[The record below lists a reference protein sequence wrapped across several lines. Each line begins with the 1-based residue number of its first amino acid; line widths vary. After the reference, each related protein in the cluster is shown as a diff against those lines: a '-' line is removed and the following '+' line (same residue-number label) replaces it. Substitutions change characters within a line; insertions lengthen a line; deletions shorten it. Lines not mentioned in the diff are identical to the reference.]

1 MLGFTKK
8 EIVEICG
15 GSRTYFKGKQYYN
28 SSRVGNIE
36 FDLENNQLTANVLG
50 TQRYKVGIHLD
61 ENGEFHDALCTCPA
75 YHQYAGY
82 CKHIAAVLIAISHS
96 KKSIYELLK
105 RKRGKYI
112 QDVIDYFR
120 YDVVQPKIP
129 LNLEVNYEFEKDS
142 YYRDEYSSKIFF
154 RIGEEK
160 LYILKSPKKFIHMLQ
175 RNEPVEFGKQF
186 TFFPKRHFFQKED
199 QSFIDLMKEA
209 VEQEELLN
217 FSSWGFEKH
226 SIFHGKY
233 MILSSTMEKRF
244 FEMVREEDRPLNI
257 TIGGITY
264 KDAHVLKEDLPL
276 EFKLT
281 TRDNHDILLE
291 IKKDKKLQSLTEDGS
306 YFFYDGNIYTLSK
319 KQQKIFFPF
328 YRIME
333 KEDQNIL
340 SIPKEYHENFVSQVL
355 PRVEKISTL
364 TIDKEL
370 QKIIYKPE
378 LKSEIFLDKIGED
391 VTAQV
396 KYIYGDRIIHPF
408 QEDQKDL
415 EDDRVLVRD
424 IEKEN
429 QIIALIEKA
438 EFKVSS
444 EYIYIQGNE
453 KIYRF
458 LMEIIPKLQKYS
470 EIYYSENFKNI
481 RIYSPS
487 SLSAKVRLN
496 EKSNLL
502 EFDFEIDGIEE
513 EELLDVFKAIKEK
526 KKYYRLK
533 KGGFLSLDVE
543 EVESFSNLIDY
554 LNISPKDLSQKSLQI
569 PKYRALYLDEILK
582 DSNIKNI
589 NRNIAFKQLV
599 QNIKEPL
606 DLDYEIPD
614 FFQGILRDYQV
625 VGFKWLK
632 TLSNYSMGGILA
644 DDMGLGK
651 TIQILALLISE
662 KSEKGSK
669 PSLVVAP
676 TSLLYNWLSEVEK
689 FVPQLKVLVISGAKE
704 ERDQNIEK
712 LSQYDLIVTSYP
724 LIRRDIDLYQK
735 YEFRYCILDE
745 AQHIK
750 NPTSRNAISVKK
762 IQAENCF
769 ALTGTPIENSLTELW
784 SIFDFIMPG
793 FLLSY
798 GKFTKK
804 YEKPII
810 RENNQEVLIQLKK
823 QISPFILRRLKKDVL
838 KELPEK
844 IETIMTVDLTREQK
858 LVYLSYLNQIK
869 GEIDQEIKDKGFH
882 KSHMKIL
889 AGLTRLRQICC
900 HPKLFLENY
909 KGQSGKLELLKE
921 VIEESLQGGHRI
933 LLFSQ
938 FTTMLRMIRELLEH
952 NHLKYFYL
960 DGSTQ
965 TKERGNMVNR
975 FNQGEGDLFLISLKA
990 GGTGLNLTGADTVIH
1005 FDLWWNPAV
1014 EEQATDRAYRI
1025 GQENTVQVIKLITK
1039 GTIEDKIFHIQ
1050 EKKKKM
1056 IDSVIQPGETMISKL
1071 SEEEIR
1077 DLFEI

>member
-1 MLGFTKK
+1 MLGFTEK

-28 SSRVGNIE
+28 SSKVGNLE
-36 FDLENNQLTANVLG
+36 FDLENNQLTAIVLG
-50 TQRYKVGIHLD
+50 TKRYKVGIHLD
-61 ENGEFHDALCTCPA
+61 GNGEFHNAFCTCPA
-75 YHQYAGY
+75 YHQYVGY
-82 CKHIAAVLIAISHS
+82 CKHIAAVLIAISHN

-105 RKRGKYI
+105 RKKGKYI
-112 QDVIDYFR
+112 QDIIDYFR

-129 LNLEVNYEFEKDS
+129 LNLEINYEFEKDS
-142 YYRDEYSSKIFF
+142 YYGYDYSSKIFF
-154 RIGEEK
+154 RLGEEK
-160 LYILKSPKKFIHMLQ
+160 LYILKSPKKFIHTIQ
-175 RNEPVEFGKQF
+175 RNEPMEFGKQF
-186 TFFPKRHFFQKED
+186 TFFPERHFFQKED
-199 QSFIDLMKEA
+199 QSFIDLMKEV

-217 FSSWGFEKH
+217 FSSWGFEKY

-233 MILSSTMEKRF
+233 MILSPAMVKRF
-244 FEMVREEDRPLNI
+244 FEMVKRENRALNV

-264 KDAHVLKEDLPL
+264 EDVYVLREDLPI

-281 TRDNHDILLE
+281 TKDSNDILLE
-291 IKKDKKLQSLTEDGS
+291 IKKDKKLQALTEDGA
-306 YFFYDGNIYTLSK
+306 YFFYDKNIYALSK
-319 KQQKIFFPF
+319 EQQKTFLPF
-328 YRIME
+328 YHIME
-333 KEDQNIL
+333 KEDQSTL

-355 PRVEKISTL
+355 PRVEKIGDL
-364 TIDKEL
+364 TIDEKL
-370 QKIIYKPE
+370 QRTIYKPE
-378 LKSEIFLDKIGED
+378 LKSEIFLDKMGED
-391 VTAQV
+391 VTAQI
-396 KYIYGDRIIHPF
+396 KYLYGDITIHPF
-408 QEDQKDL
+408 QEDHKNL
-415 EDDRVLVRD
+415 EDHRILVRD

-444 EYIYIQGNE
+444 EYIYLQGHE

-458 LMEIIPKLQKYS
+458 LMEIIPKLQQYS
-470 EIYYSENFKNI
+470 EVYYSENFKNI

-487 SLSAKVRLN
+487 SLSARVRLN
-496 EKSNLL
+496 ENSNLL
-502 EFDFEIDGIEE
+502 EFDFDIEGIDK
-513 EELLDVFKAIKEK
+513 EELLDVFKAIQEK

-533 KGGFLSLDVE
+533 EGSFLPLDLE
-543 EVESFSNLIDY
+543 EVENFSSLVDY
-554 LNISPKDLSQKSLQI
+554 LNVSPKDLSQKNIQI

-582 DSNIKNI
+582 DSKIKNI

-614 FFQGILRDYQV
+614 DFQKILRDYQV
-625 VGFKWLK
+625 AGFKWLK
-632 TLSNYSMGGILA
+632 TLSNYGMGGILA

-651 TIQILALLISE
+651 TIQVLALLTSE
-662 KSEKGSK
+662 KLEKGSK

-676 TSLLYNWLSEVEK
+676 TSLVYNWLSEVEK
-689 FVPQLKVLVISGAKE
+689 FAPQLKTLVVSGTKE
-704 ERDQNIEK
+704 ERHQNIKE
-712 LSQYDLIVTSYP
+712 LSDYDLIVTSYP
-724 LIRRDIDLYQK
+724 LIRRDIDLYQE

-750 NPTSRNAISVKK
+750 NSTSQNAISVKK
-762 IQAENCF
+762 IKEENCF

-798 GKFTKK
+798 GRFIKK
-804 YEKPII
+804 YERPIVK
-810 RENNQEVLIQLKK
+810 ENNQGALTQLKK

-838 KELPEK
+838 RELPEK
-844 IETIMTVDLTREQK
+844 IETIMTVDLTKEQK

-869 GEIDQEIKDKGFH
+869 GEIDREIKDKGFH

-900 HPKLFLENY
+900 HPELFLKNY
-909 KGQSGKLELLKE
+909 KGKSGKLELLEE

-938 FTTMLRMIRELLEH
+938 FTTMLKMIRELLEH

-960 DGSTQ
+960 DGSTK
-965 TKERGNMVNR
+965 TKERGNMVSK
-975 FNQGEGDLFLISLKA
+975 FNQGEKDLFLISLKA
-990 GGTGLNLTGADTVIH
+990 GGTGLNLTGADMVIH
-1005 FDLWWNPAV
+1005 FDPWWNPAV

-1071 SEEEIR
+1071 SEQEIR
-1077 DLFEI
+1077 SLFEI